1 MASQMI
7 KMMKRNSNEEVEL
20 IDFKQG
26 NLEFADNTYE
36 QSQDLSWLDIKQEKT
51 LTFVPGFVPWKK
63 MSKAVLAI
71 KKRKENQTEFEKRL
85 INQRGSSIGFLQ
97 NHQMG
102 KAIKKDW
109 DIDVAY
115 VRNLFAYL
123 LVWTNPIRI
132 QAKIREHANQLLVNW
147 SYFMWE
153 TMMSKALKD
162 FIKRENVWRK
172 IEWNVKENT
181 ALNIVH
187 DFLKNRHLDEE
198 IQ

>member
-1 MASQMI
+1 
-7 KMMKRNSNEEVEL
+7 
-20 IDFKQG
+20 
-26 NLEFADNTYE
+26 
-36 QSQDLSWLDIKQEKT
+36 
-51 LTFVPGFVPWKK
+51 
-63 MSKAVLAI
+63 MSKAVLAT

-153 TMMSKALKD
+153 TMISKALKD
-162 FIKRENVWRK
+162 FIKRENV
-172 IEWNVKENT
+172 
-181 ALNIVH
+181 
-187 DFLKNRHLDEE
+187 
-198 IQ
+198 